1 MAPVNKR
8 LLAQRS
14 EFGYTDRPELAVPWE
29 PEAITEEEQNVI
41 SLRARTEFAEVR
53 QDENRRRDNQQ
64 WMERLK
70 KAEQAAESKGV
81 NIFRCQAAIR
91 REILNIENLIQG
103 RGTLVSA

>member
-1 MAPVNKR
+1 MASVNKR

-29 PEAITEEEQNVI
+29 PEAITEDEQNVI

-53 QDENRRRDNQQ
+53 RDENRRQDNKL
-64 WMERLK
+64 WHERLK

-81 NIFRCQAAIR
+81 NIFRCQAVIR

>member
-1 MAPVNKR
+1 MASVNKR

-29 PEAITEEEQNVI
+29 PEAITEDEQNVI

-53 QDENRRRDNQQ
+53 RDENRRQDNKL
-64 WMERLK
+64 WHERLK